1 MATSFPPLKTGA
13 VAQYPSD
20 RQQNFSTQVYRFL
33 DGSEQRFPG
42 YAASLRRWV
51 IRLDLL
57 DESELTTIEQ
67 FFVNQGGQAQ
77 TFSFT
82 DPFDGTVY
90 PACCFDSDELELT
103 FGGFQDGKASI
114 TIREVVS

>member
-1 MATSFPPLKTGA
+1 MANFPALKTGA

-20 RQQNFSTQVYRFL
+20 RQQNFSTTVLRFL
-33 DGSEQRFPG
+33 DGSEQRFPSYG
-42 YAASLRRWV
+42 ATLRRWV

-57 DESELTTIEQ
+57 DESELTALEE
-67 FFVNQGGQAQ
+67 FFETQGGRAG

-90 PACCFDSDELELT
+90 ASCSFDSDELELT
-103 FGGFQDGKASI
+103 FGGPQQGKTSV
-114 TIREVVS
+114 TIRENRS

>member
-1 MATSFPPLKTGA
+1 VATSFPPLKTGA